1 MLWRR
6 EKLGIVLHLQKCRV
20 KEKLVI
26 RLAEHRSFGRVKLTD
41 TLAGKDHIQRVF
53 SSFCQD
59 FAKITVFVDG
69 EVLHLIYV
77 DVAWRLSSLRCSA
90 EFVKKK

>member
-1 MLWRR
+1 M
-6 EKLGIVLHLQKCRV
+6 
-20 KEKLVI
+20 KEKFVVC
-26 RLAEHRSFGRVKLTD
+26 LAEHCSFGRVKLTD

-59 FAKITVFVDG
+59 FAKITVLVDG

-90 EFVKKK
+90 ELVQKEVSQQSRS

>member
-1 MLWRR
+1 MPSFSLLHSIGLRF
-6 EKLGIVLHLQKCRV
+6 LTFYGIWKFVV
-20 KEKLVI
+20 

-77 DVAWRLSSLRCSA
+77 DVAWRLSSL
-90 EFVKKK
+90 

>member
-1 MLWRR
+1 M
-6 EKLGIVLHLQKCRV
+6 
-20 KEKLVI
+20 KEKFVVC
-26 RLAEHRSFGRVKLTD
+26 LAEHRSFGRVKLTD

-59 FAKITVFVDG
+59 FAKITVLVDG

-77 DVAWRLSSLRCSA
+77 DVAWRDRKSTRLNSSHMPKSRMPSSA
-90 EFVKKK
+90 